1 MTILRDNWI
10 SMNLNE
16 LVAARASFLS
26 EEMSEGQ
33 IEDLASE
40 LRVTLTFDTMFG
52 MIDEAIWDYLD
63 RSDKQYGQIQPEP
76 GREAWLNQIEKNRK
90 QYEMVDLVSQ
100 SWTIQVPRLKKK

>member
-1 MTILRDNWI
+1 MTISRDNWI

-26 EEMSEGQ
+26 EEMSEGE

-52 MIDEAIWDYLD
+52 MIDEAIWYYLD

-76 GREAWLNQIEKNRK
+76 GREAWLTEMEKNRK
-90 QYEMVDLVSQ
+90 KYEMVDLVAP
-100 SWTIQVPRLKKK
+100 SWTIKVPRLKKK

>member
-1 MTILRDNWI
+1 MTISRDNWI

-16 LVAARASFLS
+16 LVAARALFLS
-26 EEMSEGQ
+26 EEMSEGE

-63 RSDKQYGQIQPEP
+63 RSDKQYGQIAND
-76 GREAWLNQIEKNRK
+76 AWLNEMEKNK
-90 QYEMVDLVSQ
+90 KKFKIVKLTSP
-100 SWTIQVPRLKKK
+100 SWEIDVPRRIE

>member
-1 MTILRDNWI
+1 MTISRDNWI

-16 LVAARASFLS
+16 LVASRASFLS
-26 EEMSEGQ
+26 EEMSEGE

-76 GREAWLNQIEKNRK
+76 GREAWLTEMEKNRK
-90 QYEMVDLVSQ
+90 KYEMVDLVSP
-100 SWTIQVPRLKKK
+100 SWTIKVPRLKKK

>member
-1 MTILRDNWI
+1 MTISRDNWI

-16 LVAARASFLS
+16 LVATRAAFLS
-26 EEMSEGQ
+26 EEMSEGE

-63 RSDKQYGQIQPEP
+63 RSDKQYGQIAND
-76 GREAWLNQIEKNRK
+76 AWLNEMEKNK
-90 QYEMVDLVSQ
+90 KKFKIVKLTSP
-100 SWTIQVPRLKKK
+100 SWEIDVPRRIE

>member
-1 MTILRDNWI
+1 MTISRDNWI

-52 MIDEAIWDYLD
+52 MIDESIWDYLD
-63 RSDKQYGQIQPEP
+63 RSDKQYGQIAND
-76 GREAWLNQIEKNRK
+76 AWLIEMEKNRK
-90 QYEMVDLVSQ
+90 KYEMVDLVSQ

>member
-16 LVAARASFLS
+16 MVAARASFLS
-26 EEMSEGQ
+26 EAMSEGE
-33 IEDLASE
+33 IEDIASE

-63 RSDKQYGQIQPEP
+63 RSDKQYGQIAND
-76 GREAWLNQIEKNRK
+76 AWLIEMEKNK
-90 QYEMVDLVSQ
+90 KKFKIVKLTSP
-100 SWTIQVPRLKKK
+100 SWEIDVPRRIE

>member
-1 MTILRDNWI
+1 MTISRDNWI

-16 LVAARASFLS
+16 LVAARAAFLS

-63 RSDKQYGQIQPEP
+63 RSDKQYGQIAND
-76 GREAWLNQIEKNRK
+76 AWLIEMEKNRK
-90 QYEMVDLVSQ
+90 KFELVDLVSQ

>member
-1 MTILRDNWI
+1 MTISRDNWI

-63 RSDKQYGQIQPEP
+63 RSDKQYGQIAND
-76 GREAWLNQIEKNRK
+76 AWLIEMEKNRK
-90 QYEMVDLVSQ
+90 KFELVDLVSQ

>member
-1 MTILRDNWI
+1 
-10 SMNLNE
+10 MNLNE
-16 LVAARASFLS
+16 LVAARAAFLS
-26 EEMSEGQ
+26 EEMSEGE

-90 QYEMVDLVSQ
+90 QYEMVDLVSP

>member
-1 MTILRDNWI
+1 MTISRDNWI

-26 EEMSEGQ
+26 EEMSEGE

-63 RSDKQYGQIQPEP
+63 RSDKQYGQISND
-76 GREAWLNQIEKNRK
+76 AWLNEMEKNK
-90 QYEMVDLVSQ
+90 KKFKIVKLTSP
-100 SWTIQVPRLKKK
+100 SWEIDVPRRIE

>member
-1 MTILRDNWI
+1 MTISRDNWI

-26 EEMSEGQ
+26 EEMSEGE

-52 MIDEAIWDYLD
+52 IIDEAIWDYLD
-63 RSDKQYGQIQPEP
+63 RSDKQYGQIAND
-76 GREAWLNQIEKNRK
+76 AWLNEMEKNK
-90 QYEMVDLVSQ
+90 KKFKIVKLTSP
-100 SWTIQVPRLKKK
+100 SWEIDVPRRIE

>member
-1 MTILRDNWI
+1 MTISRDNWI

-16 LVAARASFLS
+16 LVATRAAFLS

-63 RSDKQYGQIQPEP
+63 RSDKQYGQIAND
-76 GREAWLNQIEKNRK
+76 AWLIEMEKNKK
-90 QYEMVDLVSQ
+90 QFELVDLVSP
-100 SWTIQVPRLKKK
+100 SWTIKVPQRKGK

>member
-1 MTILRDNWI
+1 
-10 SMNLNE
+10 MNLNE

-26 EEMSEGQ
+26 EEMSEGE

-63 RSDKQYGQIQPEP
+63 RSDKQHGKI
-76 GREAWLNQIEKNRK
+76 ANDVWLNEMEKNK
-90 QYEMVDLVSQ
+90 KKFKIVKLTSP
-100 SWTIQVPRLKKK
+100 SWEIDVPRRIK

>member
-1 MTILRDNWI
+1 MTISRDNWI

-63 RSDKQYGQIQPEP
+63 KSDKQYGQIANDAELLA
-76 GREAWLNQIEKNRK
+76 REKAMKEFKL
-90 QYEMVDLVSQ
+90 VDLVSP
-100 SWTIQVPRLKKK
+100 SWTIKVPQRKGK

>member
-1 MTILRDNWI
+1 MTISRDNWI

-16 LVAARASFLS
+16 LVATRAAFLS

-52 MIDEAIWDYLD
+52 MIDESIWDYLD
-63 RSDKQYGQIQPEP
+63 RSDKQYGQIAND
-76 GREAWLNQIEKNRK
+76 AWLIEMEKNRK
-90 QYEMVDLVSQ
+90 KYEMVDLVSQ

>member
-1 MTILRDNWI
+1 MTISRDNWI

-16 LVAARASFLS
+16 LVAARAAFLS
-26 EEMSEGQ
+26 EEMSEGE

-63 RSDKQYGQIQPEP
+63 RSDKQYGQIAND
-76 GREAWLNQIEKNRK
+76 AWLIEMEKNKK
-90 QYEMVDLVSQ
+90 QFELVDLVSP
-100 SWTIQVPRLKKK
+100 SWTIKVPQRKGK

>member
-1 MTILRDNWI
+1 MTISRDNWI

-26 EEMSEGQ
+26 EEMSEGE

-76 GREAWLNQIEKNRK
+76 GREAWLIEMEKNRNK
-90 QYEMVDLVSQ
+90 YEMVDLVSQ
-100 SWTIQVPRLKKK
+100 SWTIKVPRLKKK

>member
-1 MTILRDNWI
+1 MTISRDNWI

-26 EEMSEGQ
+26 EEMSEGE

-100 SWTIQVPRLKKK
+100 SWTIKVPRLKKK

>member
-1 MTILRDNWI
+1 MTISRDNWI

>member
-1 MTILRDNWI
+1 MTISRDNWI

-16 LVAARASFLS
+16 LVAARALFLS
-26 EEMSEGQ
+26 EEMSEGE

-63 RSDKQYGQIQPEP
+63 RSDKQYGQIAND
-76 GREAWLNQIEKNRK
+76 AWLIEMEKNK
-90 QYEMVDLVSQ
+90 KKFKIVKLTSP
-100 SWTIQVPRLKKK
+100 SWEIDVPRRIE

>member
-1 MTILRDNWI
+1 
-10 SMNLNE
+10 MNLNE
-16 LVAARASFLS
+16 LVAARAAFLS

-63 RSDKQYGQIQPEP
+63 RSDKQYGQIAND
-76 GREAWLNQIEKNRK
+76 AWLIEMEKNRK
-90 QYEMVDLVSQ
+90 KFELVDLVSQ

>member
-1 MTILRDNWI
+1 MTISRDNWI

-63 RSDKQYGQIQPEP
+63 RSDKQYGQIAND
-76 GREAWLNQIEKNRK
+76 AWLIEMEKNRK
-90 QYEMVDLVSQ
+90 KFEMVDLVSQ

>member
-1 MTILRDNWI
+1 
-10 SMNLNE
+10 
-16 LVAARASFLS
+16 
-26 EEMSEGQ
+26 
-33 IEDLASE
+33 
-40 LRVTLTFDTMFG
+40 MFG

-90 QYEMVDLVSQ
+90 QYEMVDLVSP

>member
-1 MTILRDNWI
+1 MTISRDNWI

-16 LVAARASFLS
+16 LVAARAAFLS

-63 RSDKQYGQIQPEP
+63 RSDKQYGQIAND
-76 GREAWLNQIEKNRK
+76 AWLNEMEKNK
-90 QYEMVDLVSQ
+90 KKFKIVKLTSP
-100 SWTIQVPRLKKK
+100 SWEIDVPRRIE

>member
-1 MTILRDNWI
+1 MTISRDNWI

-26 EEMSEGQ
+26 EEMSEGE

-63 RSDKQYGQIQPEP
+63 RSDKQYGQIAND
-76 GREAWLNQIEKNRK
+76 AWLNEMEKNK
-90 QYEMVDLVSQ
+90 KKFKIVKLTSP
-100 SWTIQVPRLKKK
+100 SWEIDVPRRIE

>member
-1 MTILRDNWI
+1 MTISRDNWI

-26 EEMSEGQ
+26 EEMSEGE

-63 RSDKQYGQIQPEP
+63 RSDKQYGQIAND
-76 GREAWLNQIEKNRK
+76 AWLIEMEKNRK
-90 QYEMVDLVSQ
+90 KFKIVKLTSP
-100 SWTIQVPRLKKK
+100 SWEIDVPRRIE

>member
-1 MTILRDNWI
+1 MTISRANWI
-10 SMNLNE
+10 NMHLNE

-26 EEMSEGQ
+26 EEMSEGE

-63 RSDKQYGQIQPEP
+63 RSDKQYGQIAND
-76 GREAWLNQIEKNRK
+76 AWLIEMEKNK
-90 QYEMVDLVSQ
+90 KKFKIVKLTSP
-100 SWTIQVPRLKKK
+100 SWEIDVPRRIE

>member
-1 MTILRDNWI
+1 MTISRDNWI

-16 LVAARASFLS
+16 LVATRAAFLS
-26 EEMSEGQ
+26 EEMSEGE

-63 RSDKQYGQIQPEP
+63 RSDKQYGQIAND
-76 GREAWLNQIEKNRK
+76 AWLIEMEKNRK
-90 QYEMVDLVSQ
+90 KYEMVDLVSQ

>member
-1 MTILRDNWI
+1 MTISRDNWI

-16 LVAARASFLS
+16 LVAARAAFLS

-63 RSDKQYGQIQPEP
+63 RSDKQYGQIAND
-76 GREAWLNQIEKNRK
+76 AWLIEMEKNK
-90 QYEMVDLVSQ
+90 KKFKIVKLTSP
-100 SWTIQVPRLKKK
+100 SWEIDVPRRIE

>member
-1 MTILRDNWI
+1 MTISRDNWI

-26 EEMSEGQ
+26 EEMSEGE

-76 GREAWLNQIEKNRK
+76 GREAWLTEMEKNRK
-90 QYEMVDLVSQ
+90 KYEMVDLVSPA
-100 SWTIQVPRLKKK
+100 WTIKVPRLKKK

>member
-1 MTILRDNWI
+1 MTISRDNWI

-16 LVAARASFLS
+16 LVEARASFLS
-26 EEMSEGQ
+26 EEMSEGE

-90 QYEMVDLVSQ
+90 QYEMVDLVSP
-100 SWTIQVPRLKKK
+100 SWTIKVPRLKKK

>member
-1 MTILRDNWI
+1 MTISRDNWI

-16 LVAARASFLS
+16 LVATRASFLS
-26 EEMSEGQ
+26 EEMSEGE

-76 GREAWLNQIEKNRK
+76 GREAWLTEMEKNRK
-90 QYEMVDLVSQ
+90 KYEMVDLVSP
-100 SWTIQVPRLKKK
+100 SWTIKVPRLKKK

>member
-16 LVAARASFLS
+16 MVAARASFLS
-26 EEMSEGQ
+26 EEMSEGE

-63 RSDKQYGQIQPEP
+63 RSDKQYGQIAND
-76 GREAWLNQIEKNRK
+76 AWLIEMEKNRK
-90 QYEMVDLVSQ
+90 KFEMVDLVSQ

>member
-1 MTILRDNWI
+1 
-10 SMNLNE
+10 MNLNE

-63 RSDKQYGQIQPEP
+63 RSDKQYGQIAND
-76 GREAWLNQIEKNRK
+76 AWLIEMEKNK
-90 QYEMVDLVSQ
+90 KKFKIVKLTSP
-100 SWTIQVPRLKKK
+100 SWEIDVPRRIE

>member
-1 MTILRDNWI
+1 MTISRDNWI

-16 LVAARASFLS
+16 LVAARAAFLS

-63 RSDKQYGQIQPEP
+63 RSDKQYGQIAND
-76 GREAWLNQIEKNRK
+76 AWLIEMEKNRK
-90 QYEMVDLVSQ
+90 KYEMVDLVSQ